1 MKERIKT
8 PAELL
13 SLAEK
18 VIVVIGGYS
27 KLLVHI
33 AEALCE
39 AGAKVVIA
47 SRNSEKNNETAKKFK
62 ERNYAVFAEK
72 IDVTNIKSIEQCK
85 NRIIKNFGKIDV
97 LINGAAM
104 QIPDRFEDMTA
115 KRWRQA
121 LDVTLTGTFL
131 TCQSFVKQM
140 KKQGYGNIIN
150 IGSMYG
156 TVAANQNIYEDTN
169 INSSAVYAAAKGGVI
184 NFTRFLACYL
194 AKDNIRVNCLS
205 PGGFYSKNIPEA
217 FLKNFRRQ
225 NPMGRMG
232 YPNDIKGVI
241 VFLASDASQYMT
253 GHNLIVDGGWTAW

>member
-1 MKERIKT
+1 MEEKDKT
-8 PAELL
+8 PQELL
-13 SLAEK
+13 SLTDK
-18 VIVVIGGYS
+18 IVLVIGGAS
-27 KLLVHI
+27 KLLIYVTQ
-33 AEALCE
+33 ALLE
-39 AGAKVVIA
+39 SGAKVAIA
-47 SRNSEKNNETAKKFK
+47 SRDL
-62 ERNYAVFAEK
+62 ERNREAVRELQAKGYSAVAEE
-72 IDVTNIKSIEQCK
+72 IDVTDTNSIEECK
-85 NRIIKNFGKIDV
+85 NRIIKRFGRLDV

-104 QIPDRFEDMTA
+104 QISDRFEDMTPE
-115 KRWRQA
+115 RWRQA

-131 TCQSFVKQM
+131 TCQSFVRQM

-156 TVAANQNIYEDTN
+156 VVAANQNIYEDTN

-205 PGGFYSKNIPEA
+205 PGGFFSKNIPEA
-217 FLKNFRRQ
+217 FLRNFRKQ

-241 VFLASDASQYMT
+241 VFLASDAARYMT
-253 GHNLIVDGGWTAW
+253 GHNLVVDGGWTAW